1 MLKALHPLL
10 LASLIP
16 FSLSAQNAVSLKNA
30 LKFAQENNPILKTQK
45 FNFGIAEADLSTAG
59 LRPNPSLNNQTLLL
73 ADSKYFAPNTDWANN
88 KNRQVWW
95 QLTKR
100 IQLPSQRAYKIEVAK
115 NNLVLTQKNYA
126 EFERNFS
133 LDVANKWLDVWI
145 IKNRLGL
152 LTKAQSNLDTL
163 VNTNKIRFKNQVITE
178 TELIRTQL
186 LLDQYNLQ
194 LKSVQQEYKNEIE
207 RLKFLLGVTDNIE
220 IDENSIIESLP
231 VSGRFEDLLNQ
242 ALNNRTDILAA
253 NSAIELNKSNIKLQ
267 KSLAIPQPEL
277 GAIWNPQNTVP
288 YIGFFGTISLPFF
301 DRNQGNIQRS
311 QIEKS
316 QNEQNLEVVQLQVK
330 TELSAAFQTYLLKKE
345 NLSQYD
351 NILQQSEKVL
361 SNVRFAYIKGGTTII
376 DYLDA
381 QRSWFDTRQLYYETL
396 LDFHRSYV
404 QLLYVSGNIN
414 QL

>member
-1 MLKALHPLL
+1 M
-10 LASLIP
+10 
-16 FSLSAQNAVSLKNA
+16 
-30 LKFAQENNPILKTQK
+30 
-45 FNFGIAEADLSTAG
+45 
-59 LRPNPSLNNQTLLL
+59 
-73 ADSKYFAPNTDWANN
+73 
-88 KNRQVWW
+88 
-95 QLTKR
+95 
-100 IQLPSQRAYKIEVAK
+100 
-115 NNLVLTQKNYA
+115 
-126 EFERNFS
+126 
-133 LDVANKWLDVWI
+133 
-145 IKNRLGL
+145 
-152 LTKAQSNLDTL
+152 
-163 VNTNKIRFKNQVITE
+163 
-178 TELIRTQL
+178 
-186 LLDQYNLQ
+186 
-194 LKSVQQEYKNEIE
+194 
-207 RLKFLLGVTDNIE
+207 
-220 IDENSIIESLP
+220 
-231 VSGRFEDLLNQ
+231 
-242 ALNNRTDILAA
+242 
-253 NSAIELNKSNIKLQ
+253 
-267 KSLAIPQPEL
+267 
-277 GAIWNPQNTVP
+277 
-288 YIGFFGTISLPFF
+288 GFFGTISLPFF